1 MSRSELFESLPSSI
15 QQEIKTYLFTPL
27 IRSWEI
33 VTGTDLGEIV
43 SIINQ
48 LDLITFP
55 ENEFIVKYGEVADE
69 MYFVIEGIC

>member
-27 IRSWEI
+27 IRSWEV